1 VSAQDLGLLVL
12 AGVGAG
18 AVGSGA
24 GLASLVSFPALLA
37 FGLPPLTANVTNTVA
52 LTMSSL
58 GSVASSQPELKGKG
72 RLLARYCAAAVVGGA
87 AGAVLLL
94 SLPAESFEKV
104 VPWLVA
110 LAAVSLLAR
119 PWLRRWMKERIHGE
133 HRGVT
138 VGLGII
144 AVYGGY
150 FGAAAG
156 VLMLALLAAAV
167 DESFARVNAVK
178 NTVLGAANATAAVI
192 FLAVGPVDLAAAVPL
207 GVGCLAGAAVAPP
220 IVRRLPER
228 PVRIVIGVSGL
239 LLAVQLAVD
248 AYR

>member
-1 VSAQDLGLLVL
+1 MTARDFLLLVL

-37 FGLPPLTANVTNTVA
+37 MGLPPLTANVTNTVA

-58 GSVASSQPELKGKG
+58 GSVVSSQPELRGKG
-72 RLLARYCAAAVVGGA
+72 RILARYCAASVLGGA
-87 AGAVLLL
+87 AGGVLLL
-94 SLPAESFEKV
+94 GLPAESFEKV

-110 LAAVSLLAR
+110 LAAVCLLAR
-119 PWLRRWMKERIHGE
+119 PWLRRWAAERIHGE

-138 VGLGII
+138 VGLGVI

-178 NTVLGAANATAAVI
+178 NTVLGAANATAAVL
-192 FLAVGPVDLAAAVPL
+192 FLVVGPVDLGFALPL
-207 GVGCLAGAAVAPP
+207 GLGCLLGAAVAPP
-220 IVRRLPER
+220 VVRRLPER
-228 PVRIVIGVSGL
+228 PVRVVIGVAGL
-239 LLAVQLAVD
+239 LLALQLAVD
-248 AYR
+248 AYG

>member
-1 VSAQDLGLLVL
+1 MTLLDVAWLVAAGL
-12 AGVGAG
+12 GAG

-37 FGLPPLTANVTNTVA
+37 MGLPPLTANVTNTVA

-58 GSVASSQPELKGKG
+58 GSVSASRPELRGKG
-72 RLLARYCAAAVVGGA
+72 RLVLRYCLAAVVGGA

-94 SLPAESFEKV
+94 ALPAESFEVV

-110 LAAVSLLAR
+110 LAALTLLAR
-119 PWLRRWMKERIHGE
+119 PWIRRWTAERLHGG
-133 HRGVT
+133 HPGVGM
-138 VGLGII
+138 GLGVI

-156 VLMLALLAAAV
+156 VMMLALLAASV

-178 NTVLGAANATAAVI
+178 NAVLGAANATAAVI
-192 FLAVGPVDLAAAVPL
+192 FLVVGPVDVLVALPL
-207 GVGCLAGAAVAPP
+207 GVGCLLGSAVAPP
-220 IVRRLPER
+220 VVRRLPER
-228 PVRIVIGVSGL
+228 PVRLVIGVAGL
-239 LLAVQLAVD
+239 ALAVQLAVD
-248 AYR
+248 AYT